1 MAPYRLILI
10 IAWSAVLLAGW
21 ILLIRAFAAEPPKPD
36 LLAACQAELA
46 ITSQFALQMRDSR
59 NQAEQELARTRARM
73 AALEEQLAKATG
85 KPEPKK

>member
-1 MAPYRLILI
+1 MKFPI
-10 IAWSAVLLAGW
+10 IPVITFVVLTVLFIVAVAL
-21 ILLIRAFAAEPPKPD
+21 FAAEPPKPD
-36 LLAACQAELA
+36 LLSACQAELSV
-46 ITSQFALQMRDSR
+46 TSQFALQMRDSR